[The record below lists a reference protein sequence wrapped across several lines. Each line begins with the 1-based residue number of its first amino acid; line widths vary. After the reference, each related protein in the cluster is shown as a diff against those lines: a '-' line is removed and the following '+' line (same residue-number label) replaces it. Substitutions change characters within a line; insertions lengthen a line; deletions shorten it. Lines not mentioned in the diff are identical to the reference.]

1 MRVAVSVVG
10 EPLQWGVAGDAGE
23 KAGGD
28 GEKADDDGD
37 ATLAWLPWVSQAP
50 GGK

>member
-23 KAGGD
+23 KAEGDGKKADGD
-28 GEKADDDGD
+28 GE
-37 ATLAWLPWVSQAP
+37 ATLVWLPWVPQAP
-50 GGK
+50 GGR